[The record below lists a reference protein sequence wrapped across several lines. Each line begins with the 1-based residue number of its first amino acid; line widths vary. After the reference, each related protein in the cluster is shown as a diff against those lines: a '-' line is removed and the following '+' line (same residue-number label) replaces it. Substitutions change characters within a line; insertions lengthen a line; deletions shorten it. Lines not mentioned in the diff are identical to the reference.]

1 MFLTRAAKW
10 RDYSRAHL
18 QVAKK
23 IGFVEGMSG
32 VVSSSSRSQIVVRND
47 GSAGESSLFL
57 LHLVLLSSTKLLLLA
72 DAFC

>member
-32 VVSSSSRSQIVVRND
+32 VVSSSSQIVVRND

-57 LHLVLLSSTKLLLLA
+57 LHLVLLSSTKLLLLG

>member
-32 VVSSSSRSQIVVRND
+32 VVSSSSQIVVRND

-57 LHLVLLSSTKLLLLA
+57 LHLVLLSSTKLLLLGY
-72 DAFC
+72 AFC